1 MTLRKEKI
9 LELQSER
16 VRKHC
21 TVCRTSYR
29 GAMDLSQNRL
39 TFDVMIL
46 RNRKYVLRKIEM
58 IWYDTIWYDMIWY
71 DMIWYD
77 MIWYMLWCDVMWY
90 IWYDMVWYIR
100 YDMIWCDVMCCVLW
114 YDIWYDKIRYDLF
127 IYLFTACPVTFSNTT
142 CLM

>member
-58 IWYDTIWYDMIWY
+58 I
-71 DMIWYD
+71 
-77 MIWYMLWCDVMWY
+77 
-90 IWYDMVWYIR
+90 
-100 YDMIWCDVMCCVLW
+100 
-114 YDIWYDKIRYDLF
+114 
-127 IYLFTACPVTFSNTT
+127 
-142 CLM
+142 

>member
-77 MIWYMLWCDVMWY
+77 MIYDICYDVMWCDVVYMIWYGMIYTIWYDVMWY
-90 IWYDMVWYIR
+90 D
-100 YDMIWCDVMCCVLW
+100 VLW

-127 IYLFTACPVTFSNTT
+127 IYLQHAPFSNTT

>member
-77 MIWYMLWCDVMWY
+77 MIYDICYDVMWCDVVYMIWYGMIYTIWYDVMWY
-90 IWYDMVWYIR
+90 D
-100 YDMIWCDVMCCVLW
+100 VLW